1 MASRSTSRTS
11 KSSTKSKA
19 AKGGSA
25 SKASAPKTKAAKSAA
40 RSAPPKKAA
49 KNGAAKASAAR
60 ASAPKS
66 AAAKNGSKSRA
77 QGAANLAPASPARPT
92 IPPPSNVVEAKAKAH
107 STKAERAFAQ
117 ARQQEVD
124 DTCAAWAAIVAE
136 RMAADQDFAQL
147 VEEYASRPG
156 DLRGLFLWDA
166 LHAAE
171 SNLTLVNGV
180 IARHLG
186 ADRRADPMAILG
198 DLRLEQRKQAATY
211 AVNAYLAVLDQMSP
225 AKPKWV
231 GMTGEFDQK
240 IAVLALAHQ
249 TMGYALAAGRIATPE
264 GDLTDHILHAAQDET
279 VWAFRRGP
287 DGDRLFAS
295 CAAAAA
301 FFRTVAALDPN
312 GGNASGL
319 NTLEDI
325 VELYV
330 ERARSIAS

>member
-1 MASRSTSRTS
+1 MASRTTTGSS

-19 AKGGSA
+19 ARG
-25 SKASAPKTKAAKSAA
+25 ASAPKTSGTKTSGTKARATKSAA
-40 RSAPPKKAA
+40 RSTPPKKGAKNGVA
-49 KNGAAKASAAR
+49 KATAPKNGAANGAKDAASLR
-60 ASAPKS
+60 
-66 AAAKNGSKSRA
+66 AAA
-77 QGAANLAPASPARPT
+77 PARPT

-186 ADRRADPMAILG
+186 SDRRADPMAILG

-249 TMGYALAAGRIATPE
+249 TMGYALAAARIATPE

-301 FFRTVAALDPN
+301 FFRTVAALDK
-312 GGNASGL
+312 GSSASGL
-319 NTLEDI
+319 DTLEDI